1 MKKILLLV
9 LGGSLVAAVSMLW
22 RLDERLRLAK
32 LPLAS
37 ANAVPFAVL
46 GDSDS
51 HAYHDD
57 LSFSRWPQARGG
69 GLRDRSWQWTEVL
82 AHLRAAQLD
91 PGPLGVWGT
100 RYRRLSLAR
109 DALGEDGR
117 FPAKQDYRHNLA
129 YSGAVCA
136 NLNDFPQ
143 NQTARLLALVREA
156 PERWQRGVVLVR
168 IGTNDVGGVDSLEAL
183 SRDPADPETV
193 ARIDGCVQ
201 HIARAVGRLR
211 ASLPGLRVVLVGI
224 FNNADW
230 EKFHNRWQ
238 SPQAQ
243 ANIYAGLA
251 RFNEGLK
258 AIVRGDANMA
268 FFDDQAWFTRLWGT
282 RMTTGL
288 PAYRKVRFGPHF
300 EVSNTGGDAPEHAT
314 LGDGHAGSVWNA
326 LWAQSLVNLLNQRF
340 GLNVPELQEDELV
353 RFIDPD
359 GRFGMR

>member
-1 MKKILLLV
+1 VKKILFLM
-9 LGGSLVAAVSMLW
+9 LGGALLAAASMLW
-22 RLDERLRLAK
+22 RIDERLRLAK
-32 LPLAS
+32 VPPPSLG
-37 ANAVPFAVL
+37 AVPFAVL

-57 LSFSRWPQARGG
+57 LNFARWPQARGG
-69 GLRDRSWQWTEVL
+69 DLRDRSWQWTEVL

-91 PGPLGVWGT
+91 PGPWGVWGT
-100 RYRRLSLAR
+100 RYRRLSQAR
-109 DALGEDGR
+109 DAVGQDGR

-143 NQTARLLALVREA
+143 NQAARLLAVVREA

-168 IGTNDVGGVDSLEAL
+168 IGTNDVGGLDSLEAL
-183 SRDPADPETV
+183 SRDPSHPETV
-193 ARIDGCVQ
+193 ARIEACVQ
-201 HIARAVGRLR
+201 HIARAVGTLR
-211 ASLPGLRVVLVGI
+211 ANVPGLRVVLVGI

-230 EKFHNRWQ
+230 EKFHARWQ

-243 ANIYAGLA
+243 ANIHAGMA

-258 AIVRGDANMA
+258 AIVQGDANMA
-268 FFDDQAWFTRLWGT
+268 FFDDQAWFNRLWGT
-282 RMTTGL
+282 RLATGV
-288 PAYRKVRFGPHF
+288 PAYKKVRFGPRF
-300 EVSNTGGDAPEHAT
+300 EVSNTGGDTPDHAT

-326 LWAQSLVNLLNQRF
+326 LWAQSLVELLNQRF
-340 GLNVPELQEDELV
+340 GLGVPALQDDELV